1 MTIRNNESALPG
13 GGLACAPNIDGE
25 GCDITFSDS
34 LRSSIYSN
42 GYITRER
49 GVVLIFFLMGIY

>member
-13 GGLACAPNIDGE
+13 GGLAYVNIDGE

-42 GYITRER
+42 GYIIEKRK
-49 GVVLIFFLMGIY
+49 